1 MGTNAKVGYIRV
13 STVEQNEARQRE
25 MLAKQK
31 LDKIFEE
38 KTSGKTADRP
48 QLQAMIDYVR
58 EGDTVYIESFSRL
71 ARNTK
76 DLLEICD
83 KLDKKGVSIVSDK
96 EKLDTTTATGRL
108 MLTMIGAIASFEREI
123 MLERQAEGIAIAK
136 AAGKFKGRK
145 PKAKPANW
153 DSLYQRYM
161 KREIS
166 LAALAREAG
175 CNRNTAYKWVKEK

>member
-1 MGTNAKVGYIRV
+1 MGTDAKVGYIRV

-25 MLAKQK
+25 MLAKHK

-136 AAGKFKGRK
+136 AAGKFKGRT

-153 DSLYQRYM
+153 NSLYQRYM
-161 KREIS
+161 KRELS

-175 CNRNTAYKWVKEK
+175 CNRNTAYKWVRE